1 MDGSGRGT
9 GCVSQDWWA
18 VVPWGVRINCGAVAV
33 DGGKLGRKLS
43 ALELVGPL
51 ICVAAGNGWCRN
63 RPVRIW
69 VDNAG
74 SVLIWEKGYSNS
86 CSLCTTLVKAI
97 AAVAAG
103 IGCQLYIQKIRR
115 CSSLGAVMADAI
127 SKADFNLFRRTAL
140 EHRWPSGRPECRG
153 RCCSGLTGRWC
164 RTA

>member
-1 MDGSGRGT
+1 M
-9 GCVSQDWWA
+9 A
-18 VVPWGVRINCGAVAV
+18 E

-86 CSLCTTLVKAI
+86 CALCTTLVKAI

-115 CSSLGAVMADAI
+115 CSSPGAVMADAI

-140 EHRWPSGRPECRG
+140 EHRWPLAVGPARVPGTLLRWIDRPVVSDSLGHEILDELAG
-153 RCCSGLTGRWC
+153 GWS
-164 RTA
+164 A